1 MEYKEDIRIQK
12 TRRDLRNSIINLLT
26 KKPIEKISVT
36 EICDNALINR
46 ITFYKYYEDKYTL
59 LDDSLHEIKDDIL
72 RQLPNK
78 KNITSIEEA
87 SQYLA
92 DIINVVINFIE
103 NNTLLITSLYK
114 NGNNK
119 LFNIITNICEG
130 AINDLLYEI
139 NKIKPIKYN
148 IPSLSSFIYGGF
160 MSTIYYW
167 LGHPDSIKKDDVL
180 ELITDLRNNLIN
192 FDFVFKKI
200 K

>member
-72 RQLPNK
+72 RKLPNK

-92 DIINVVINFIE
+92 DIINVLINFIE
-103 NNTLLITSLYK
+103 NNTLLIESLYK

-130 AINDLLYEI
+130 TINDLLNEI

-148 IPSLSSFIYGGF
+148 IPALSSFILGGF

-167 LGHPDSIKKDDVL
+167 LGHHDSIKKEDVL

-192 FDFVFKKI
+192 FDFVFKK
-200 K
+200 